1 MSDAL
6 LLLRLEHSNL
16 SQLLDLIDEQCQLV
30 TAGREFDL
38 GLLETVTEYFSGYPD
53 KCHHPVEDL
62 VFQRLKM
69 RDPAA
74 VSDPDKLADEH
85 ADIERLTASLSQ
97 AISGA
102 GGGNTAGL
110 ADTMQRFVTD
120 YREHMAMEEDHF
132 FPAAAKA
139 LSEQD
144 WNEID
149 FKLFDNP
156 DPLFDPATHK
166 RFHVLRERINSLA
179 QDSHKRTRRLREL
192 RQAGKFSSVEEFNEF
207 LEAADYAY
215 RLESKPAGG
224 YTVITGSQKL
234 IDIPDCA
241 VAQAIRCAYFFVQGL
256 EDKLT

>member
-6 LLLRLEHSNL
+6 LLLRLEHGNM
-16 SQLLDLIDEQCQLV
+16 SQLLDLVDEQCQLV
-30 TAGREFDL
+30 TTGSEFDL
-38 GLLETVTEYFSGYPD
+38 GLLETVAEYFSGYPD
-53 KCHHPVEDL
+53 KCHHPVEEL

-74 VSDPDKLADEH
+74 VSDPNTLTDEH
-85 ADIERLTASLSQ
+85 EEIELLTASLSQ
-97 AISGA
+97 AVSEASGD
-102 GGGNTAGL
+102 NTAGL

-120 YREHMAMEEDHF
+120 YRKHMAMEEEHF

-179 QDSHKRTRRLREL
+179 QDSHKRARRLREL
-192 RQAGKFSSVEEFNEF
+192 RQVGKFSNVEDFNEF

-224 YTVITGSQKL
+224 YTVVTGSRQL
-234 IDIPDCA
+234 IDIPDGD
-241 VAQAIRCAYFFVQGL
+241 VAQVVRCAYFFVQGL
-256 EDKLT
+256 EEAPA